1 MAASRAAIPD
11 PILADLRELRG
22 DDLEPVLAAQTTYW
36 KRRFRWDFEPSR
48 QVLRRFLDNRQL
60 HGYAMLSAGRPVGY
74 SYFIFEDG
82 KALVGD
88 LFLLDE
94 FRAAPAEKMLLEPLL
109 RAAAL
114 YPGVRRIEGQLLSL
128 SYELAPEVLFQ
139 RPLTPY
145 PRLYMIQDRLAA
157 FAEAARN
164 PPELRYRTW
173 SGAYIDQAAE
183 LIAEGYFGHV
193 DSKIN
198 DQYRTL
204 GGARRFLLNTT
215 QHTGCGNFLAG
226 ASFLAIPPDRI
237 RPVGVCLASRVDDAA
252 GHITQICVAPEHRG
266 TGLGR
271 ELLRRSLLAVRSA
284 GCDAVSLTVTANN
297 STAIGLYERFG
308 FQVGRRFSA
317 FVWEAD

>member
-1 MAASRAAIPD
+1 MAASRAVIPN
-11 PILADLRELRG
+11 PILADLRERRG
-22 DDLEPVLAAQTTYW
+22 DDLEPVLSAQTHYW
-36 KRRFRWDFEPSR
+36 KRRFRWDFGPSK

-60 HGYAMLSAGRPVGY
+60 HGYAMISGGRPVGY

-88 LFLLDE
+88 LFVLEAFRDASAERALLD
-94 FRAAPAEKMLLEPLL
+94 PLL

-128 SYELAPEVLFQ
+128 SYQLVPETLYQ
-139 RPLTPY
+139 RRLVPY
-145 PRLYMIQDRLAA
+145 QRLYMIHDRLTA
-157 FAEAARN
+157 FAEPARN
-164 PPELRYRTW
+164 PPALRYRTW

-183 LIAEGYFGHV
+183 LIAAGYFGHV

-215 QHTGCGNFLAG
+215 QHTGCGAFLAG
-226 ASFLAIPPDRI
+226 ASFLAVPPDRI
-237 RPVGVCLASRVDDAA
+237 RPVGLCLASRVDDDA
-252 GHITQICVAPEHRG
+252 GHITQICVDPAHRG

-271 ELLRRSLLAVRSA
+271 ELLRRSLSAVRSA
-284 GCDAVSLTVTANN
+284 GCEAVSLTVTANN
-297 STAIGLYERFG
+297 SAAVGLYERFG